1 MIVLINYDCR
11 REAAG
16 SYALH
21 LFNAENTVIGR
32 MPRVDVQFLFRMLE
46 QLRTSD

>member
-1 MIVLINYDCR
+1 MIVLIDYDCR
-11 REAAG
+11 RETAG

-21 LFNAENTVIGR
+21 FFNTENTVFGR
-32 MPRVDVQFLFRMLE
+32 MTRVDVQFLFSMLE